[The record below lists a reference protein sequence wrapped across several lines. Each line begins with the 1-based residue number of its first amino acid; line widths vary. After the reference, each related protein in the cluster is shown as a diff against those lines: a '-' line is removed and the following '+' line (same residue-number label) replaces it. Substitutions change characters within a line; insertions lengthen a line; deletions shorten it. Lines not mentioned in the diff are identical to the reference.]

1 MDEQLSSLLE
11 EIAGLI
17 AQGLQQTQLQ
27 PGQNVAILDGPIT
40 VLAPT
45 PNVYE
50 S

>member
-1 MDEQLSSLLE
+1 MDDQLASLLE

-27 PGQNVAILDGPIT
+27 PGQNAAVLDGPIT
-40 VLAPT
+40 VVAPT
-45 PNVYE
+45 PNEYD